1 MLEIAAPPPTPQ
13 CQPCNNFLPLQ
24 KFTHHQFTA
33 TCINTRNIETGS
45 SQNGSIRK
53 LRSIKERDIEIMAP
67 QTKAELQQ
75 RRRQWDA
82 LTPPLSE
89 WILDAISTMGFTKM
103 TPVQDAAIPMFMGNK
118 DVVVEAVTG
127 SGKTLASVHGTS
139 IHGNSMI

>member
-1 MLEIAAPPPTPQ
+1 LHRHIRHSDIPAIIFCHCKSSPITNSPPRASTPETFEQ
-13 CQPCNNFLPLQ
+13 DL
-24 KFTHHQFTA
+24 A
-33 TCINTRNIETGS
+33 ETGAY
-45 SQNGSIRK
+45 
-53 LRSIKERDIEIMAP
+53 RSFITLQREKYIEIMAP

-127 SGKTLASVHGTS
+127 SGKTLASVHGKS
-139 IHGNSMI
+139 IHNNFVI

>member
-1 MLEIAAPPPTPQ
+1 LHRHIRHSDIPAIIFCHCKSSPITNSPPRASTPETFKQ
-13 CQPCNNFLPLQ
+13 DL
-24 KFTHHQFTA
+24 A
-33 TCINTRNIETGS
+33 ETGAY
-45 SQNGSIRK
+45 
-53 LRSIKERDIEIMAP
+53 RSFITLQREKDIEIMAP

-127 SGKTLASVHGTS
+127 SGKTLASVHGKS
-139 IHGNSMI
+139 IHSNFVI

>member
-1 MLEIAAPPPTPQ
+1 LEQALA
-13 CQPCNNFLPLQ
+13 
-24 KFTHHQFTA
+24 
-33 TCINTRNIETGS
+33 ETGAYGYFVPS
-45 SQNGSIRK
+45 FSKQ
-53 LRSIKERDIEIMAP
+53 ERDIEIMAP

-103 TPVQDAAIPMFMGNK
+103 TPVQDAAIPMFIGNK

-127 SGKTLASVHGTS
+127 SGKTLASVHRNP
-139 IHGNSMI
+139 IRGNPVV

>member
-1 MLEIAAPPPTPQ
+1 VRLI
-13 CQPCNNFLPLQ
+13 F
-24 KFTHHQFTA
+24 
-33 TCINTRNIETGS
+33 
-45 SQNGSIRK
+45 RK
-53 LRSIKERDIEIMAP
+53 QERHFEIMAP

-127 SGKTLASVHGTS
+127 SGKTLA
-139 IHGNSMI
+139 